1 LTVRETCLIR
11 LLPDSKVGVE
21 MTVAWQTG
29 DTDAARG
36 TLNEAARVT
45 QGRRTVVVVPGQD
58 VLLTAAIVPTR
69 NRQRIATALPFL
81 LEDQLANDVDALH
94 FAVGQRAADG
104 TVPAAVVAH
113 NRMTAWLEA
122 LRAAGIEP
130 DAMVPDVLAIPCNPA
145 GWTVVREAHATLVR
159 TGRESGFTAENEN
172 YALFVQAAL
181 SSEDTP
187 APETVHLY
195 DFRGEYAAEESD
207 PFDDAGIAV
216 ETPRDAAGI
225 IELLARQ
232 SNEVATVDLLQGRYS
247 HREQLGK
254 VLRPWWPAA
263 ALLAGVALIHGATR
277 ATDYFKLSNEAERR
291 SAAIEG
297 IYRETFPDA
306 RRIVDVRA
314 QMEDKLATLRAG
326 GSVSADNFLD
336 LLGSA
341 AASLHQAPGLEVQR
355 LSYRDGHLDLAVTAG
370 DLQGIDALKQHLA
383 TNARLEAEIQS
394 ATSRDG
400 KVEARLQVKGRNP

>member
-1 LTVRETCLIR
+1 MRETCLIR
-11 LLPDSKVGVE
+11 LLPNGADGVA
-21 MTVAWQTG
+21 MTAAWRSGETSV
-29 DTDAARG
+29 ARG
-36 TLNEAARVT
+36 TLNEAAGAT

-81 LEDQLANDVDALH
+81 LEEQLANDVDELH

-104 TVPAAVVAH
+104 TVHTAVVAH
-113 NRMTAWLEA
+113 DLMNAWLES

-130 DAMVPDVLAIPCNPA
+130 DAMVPDVLAIPYNPA
-145 GWTVVREAHATLVR
+145 GWTVVREAYTTLVR
-159 TGRESGFTAENEN
+159 TGSESGFTADNETF
-172 YALFVQAAL
+172 ALFVQAAL
-181 SSEDTP
+181 STEDTP
-187 APETVHLY
+187 TPETVYLY
-195 DFRGEYAAEESD
+195 DFRGEYTAEEID
-207 PFDDAGIAV
+207 PFGEAGVAV
-216 ETPRDAAGI
+216 ETPGDAAGI
-225 IELLARQ
+225 IELLGRQ
-232 SNEVATVDLLQGRYS
+232 SDDAAAINLLQGRYS
-247 HREQLGK
+247 RREQLGK

-263 ALLAGVALIHGATR
+263 ALLAGVALINGTTR
-277 ATDYFKLSNEAERR
+277 ITEYFQLSHEAERR
-291 SAAIEG
+291 NAAIER

-314 QMEDKLATLRAG
+314 QMEDKLMTLRAG
-326 GSVSADNFLD
+326 GSVSADGFLD

-355 LSYRDGHLDLAVTAG
+355 LSYRDGHLDLAVTTG
-370 DLQGIDALKQHLA
+370 DLQGIDALKQNLA
-383 TNARLEAEIQS
+383 ANARLEAEIQS

>member
-1 LTVRETCLIR
+1 MRETCLIR
-11 LLPDSKVGVE
+11 LLPDGRDGVA
-21 MTVAWQTG
+21 MTAAWQTG

-36 TLNEAARVT
+36 TLNEAAGAT

-81 LEDQLANDVDALH
+81 LEDQLANDVDELH

-104 TVPAAVVAH
+104 TVHAAVVAH
-113 NRMTAWLEA
+113 NCMTAWLEA

-130 DAMVPDVLAIPCNPA
+130 DAMVPDVLAIPCNPD

-159 TGRESGFTAENEN
+159 TGRESGFTAENDN
-172 YALFVQAAL
+172 FALFVQAAL

-207 PFDDAGIAV
+207 PFGDAGIAV
-216 ETPRDAAGI
+216 ETPGDAAGI

-232 SNEVATVDLLQGRYS
+232 SEEVATIDLLQGRYS

-263 ALLAGVALIHGATR
+263 ALLAGVAVINGVTR
-277 ATDYFKLSNEAERR
+277 ATDYFQLSHEAERR
-291 SAAIEG
+291 SAAIEA

-314 QMEDKLATLRAG
+314 QMEDKLATLRGG

-383 TNARLEAEIQS
+383 TNAHLEAEIQS

>member
-1 LTVRETCLIR
+1 MRETCLIR
-11 LLPDSKVGVE
+11 LLPDGRDGVA
-21 MTVAWQTG
+21 MTAAWRTG

-36 TLNEAARVT
+36 TLNEAAGAT

-81 LEDQLANDVDALH
+81 LEDQLANDVDELH

-104 TVPAAVVAH
+104 TVHAAVVAH
-113 NRMTAWLEA
+113 NCMTAWLEA

-130 DAMVPDVLAIPCNPA
+130 DAMVPDVLAIPCNPD

-159 TGRESGFTAENEN
+159 TGRESGFTAENDN
-172 YALFVQAAL
+172 FALFVQAAL

-207 PFDDAGIAV
+207 PFGDAGIAV
-216 ETPRDAAGI
+216 ETPGDAAGI

-232 SNEVATVDLLQGRYS
+232 SEEVASVDLLQGRYS

-263 ALLAGVALIHGATR
+263 ALLAGVAVINGVTR
-277 ATDYFKLSNEAERR
+277 ATDYFQLSHEAERR
-291 SAAIEG
+291 SAAIEA

-314 QMEDKLATLRAG
+314 QMEDKLATLRGG

-383 TNARLEAEIQS
+383 TNANLEAEIQS